1 MASFSRLVP
10 DWRVAA
16 LLLFLPLSALAATTD
31 EIFALYAKGDYEQAE
46 RAGEASHTAPGLAIA
61 ARAVLADEVLRDSP
75 CLACLER
82 AESLARQAIAADPHY
97 AFGQVWL
104 AVALGYQAR
113 IIGSV
118 KARMNNSPAQ
128 SKAAL
133 ETAVSDDPKN
143 AFAVSAL
150 GGWHIEIVR
159 GGGAFLGGLVYGAKE
174 QKALALF
181 DRAVQL
187 APGNVAVHYQIALSL
202 AGFNAGKYRARIAS
216 EFKAAVT
223 AAPQTA
229 YEKKIQGRAQ
239 DLLGTMNQ
247 GADDAFHARVR
258 KYQGFP
264 E

>member
-1 MASFSRLVP
+1 MASFSRQFP

-16 LLLFLPLSALAATTD
+16 LLLFLPLPALAATTE
-31 EIFALYAKGDYEQAE
+31 EIFASYAKGDYEQAE
-46 RAGEASHTAPGLAIA
+46 RAGEASRTAPGLAIA
-61 ARAVLADEVLRDSP
+61 ARAVLADEVLRDTP
-75 CLACLER
+75 CLPCLER
-82 AESLARQAIAADPHY
+82 AESLARQAIAADPHH

-113 IIGSV
+113 IIGPV

-133 ETAVSDDPKN
+133 ETAISDDPKN

-174 QKALALF
+174 QQALALF
-181 DRAVQL
+181 DRAIQL

-202 AGFNAGKYRARIAS
+202 AGFNSGKYHARIAS
-216 EFKAAVT
+216 ELRASLAAV
-223 AAPQTA
+223 PQTA
-229 YEKKIQGRAQ
+229 YEKKIQARAQ
-239 DLLGTMNQ
+239 ELSGLMNQ
-247 GADDAFHARVR
+247 DDAFHARVR